1 MPALLTTLCVLL
13 MIMGI
18 FDLVMQHMEELD
30 YSTMEYLGS
39 IDNPDEI
46 FHAEILLSGLGAIMD
61 VAVAISVALSEIVE
75 QKPEVKFVELFR
87 SGREIGYDV
96 MGTMINVLL
105 FVFGCGLIPTCL
117 TG

>member
-1 MPALLTTLCVLL
+1 

-18 FDLVMQHMEELD
+18 FDVVISHSAELD

-61 VAVAISVALSEIVE
+61 VAVAIAVGFE
-75 QKPEVKFVELFR
+75 
-87 SGREIGYDV
+87 
-96 MGTMINVLL
+96 
-105 FVFGCGLIPTCL
+105 
-117 TG
+117 

>member
-1 MPALLTTLCVLL
+1 

-75 QKPEVKFVELFR
+75 HVPLCSQSR
-87 SGREIGYDV
+87 D
-96 MGTMINVLL
+96 
-105 FVFGCGLIPTCL
+105 
-117 TG
+117 

>member
-1 MPALLTTLCVLL
+1 MVTLGWIEWDSQENFCRTIDNTMCPAL

-75 QKPEVKFVELFR
+75 QKPEVKFLELFR
-87 SGREIGYDV
+87 SGERNRI
-96 MGTMINVLL
+96 
-105 FVFGCGLIPTCL
+105 
-117 TG
+117 